1 MGEEVAHEEEF
12 VTDVAED
19 RWWEILERIGAYA
32 AGELSGEEAREAE
45 RLSLKNAE
53 VRRLADS
60 YARMLTLL
68 RVIGEELPEVPEA
81 VIDHA
86 VRQALAEKA
95 RACKGYAEGHADR
108 TQKGKTRCSKGRP
121 KK

>member
-1 MGEEVAHEEEF
+1 MTDAAADEE
-12 VTDVAED
+12 
-19 RWWEILERIGAYA
+19 RWEILERIGAYA
-32 AGELSGEEAREAE
+32 AGELSVEEAREAE
-45 RLSLKNAE
+45 RLVLKNAE

-81 VIDHA
+81 VINHT
-86 VRQALAEKA
+86 VRQALAKEA
-95 RACKGYAEGHADR
+95 RACKGHAEGHAER
-108 TQKGKTRCSKGRP
+108 TEKGKTRCSKGRP

>member
-1 MGEEVAHEEEF
+1 VTDAAAHEE
-12 VTDVAED
+12 
-19 RWWEILERIGAYA
+19 RWKILERIGAYA
-32 AGELSGEEAREAE
+32 AGELSVEEAQAVE
-45 RLSLKNAE
+45 RPILKNAE
-53 VRRLADS
+53 VLCLVDS

-95 RACKGYAEGHADR
+95 RACKGYAEGHAER
-108 TQKGKTRCSKGRP
+108 TQKGKTRCSKGRL

>member
-1 MGEEVAHEEEF
+1 
-12 VTDVAED
+12 VTDTAADEE
-19 RWWEILERIGAYA
+19 RWEILERIGAYA
-32 AGELSGEEAREAE
+32 AGELSGEEAQEAE
-45 RLSLKNAE
+45 RLVLQNAE
-53 VRRLADS
+53 VHRLADS

-81 VIDHA
+81 VINHT

-95 RACKGYAEGHADR
+95 RACKGPTE
-108 TQKGKTRCSKGRP
+108 KGKTRCSKGRP